1 MVLALAGERDALSPV
16 VSNVL
21 CLEGAVEAFD
31 VGVVVVSME
40 SCMSCWYSCTL
51 HLLLEVTSI
60 LLAIVCLYHSDTK
73 RWTALLPCTLRVK
86 DSVGSSSRRE
96 LGR

>member
-16 VSNVL
+16 ASNVL

-31 VGVVVVSME
+31 VGVVVG